1 MNRRPQLIEALKIH
15 EGLRLV
21 PYRDTAGKLTIGYGH
36 NLEAK
41 PLSWLR
47 ASSPIPKKVAELI
60 LDMDVDDAL
69 HSLDVYL
76 PWWRTLDDVREQVLA
91 EMAFNMGVDDDPR
104 NGLDSFKNTLLAIRE
119 GRWREAQEGML
130 NSKWAGQVHGRA
142 IELANMM
149 LTGKA

>member
-15 EGLRLV
+15 EGLRLT
-21 PYRDTAGKLTIGYGH
+21 PYRDSVGKLTIGYGH

-41 PLSWLR
+41 PLPWLR
-47 ASSPIPKKVAELI
+47 TSTSIPKKVAELI

-104 NGLDSFKNTLLAIRE
+104 NGLDSFKNTLMAIRQ
-119 GRWREAQEGML
+119 GNWLEAKEGML

-142 IELANMM
+142 LELANMM